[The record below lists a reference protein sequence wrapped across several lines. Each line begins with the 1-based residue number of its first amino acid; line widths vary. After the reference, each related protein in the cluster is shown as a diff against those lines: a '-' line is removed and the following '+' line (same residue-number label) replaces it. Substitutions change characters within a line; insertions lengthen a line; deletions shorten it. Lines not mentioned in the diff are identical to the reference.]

1 MFSTRLLRFVIVLTA
16 VALMLMA
23 VACARKPESPPAE
36 APSEG
41 AAVAAPASPAP
52 EAPAMQE
59 AAFAFTDA
67 DLEAFERGFAKEIEL
82 VKAAKAKADAA
93 TTPEQRGLAAQAQ
106 FEHETG
112 PEAARSIGVDPV
124 RYRATRDTVV
134 RVLTTLDF
142 QGKIDGP
149 MELDKSRASPDMVAR
164 VEGDAYAGLSPASA
178 SALQARLPRL
188 EPLWKEYL
196 SLTVASDG

>member
-1 MFSTRLLRFVIVLTA
+1 MLSRSLLRFVIVLPA
-16 VALMLMA
+16 VALIA
-23 VACARKPESPPAE
+23 TACARKAESPPAA

-41 AAVAAPASPAP
+41 AASAAPARPSP
-52 EAPAMQE
+52 EASSTQE

-82 VKAAKAKADAA
+82 VKAAKAKGDAA
-93 TTPEQRGLAAQAQ
+93 TTPEERGLAAQAQ
-106 FEHETG
+106 FEHQTA

-124 RYRATRDTVV
+124 RYKATRDTVV

-149 MELDKSRASPDMVAR
+149 MELDKSRAAPDMLAR
-164 VEGDAYAGLSPASA
+164 IEGDAYAGLPPASA
-178 SALQARLPRL
+178 AALQARLPRL
-188 EPLWKEYL
+188 EPLWREYL
-196 SLTVASDG
+196 NLTIASDG

>member
-1 MFSTRLLRFVIVLTA
+1 MFSTRLLRFVIVLPA
-16 VALMLMA
+16 VAL
-23 VACARKPESPPAE
+23 VATGCARKPESPPAD

-41 AAVAAPASPAP
+41 AAVAAPPSPAP
-52 EAPAMQE
+52 AAPLPDD

-82 VKAAKAKADAA
+82 VKTAKAKADAA
-93 TTPEQRGLAAQAQ
+93 TTPEERGLAAQAQ
-106 FEHETG
+106 FEHQTA

-124 RYRATRDTVV
+124 RYQATRETVV
-134 RVLTTLDF
+134 RVLRTLDF

-164 VEGDAYAGLSPASA
+164 VEGDAYAGLPPASA
-178 SALQARLPRL
+178 AALQARLPRL

-196 SLTVASDG
+196 SLTIASDG